1 MKRLLI
7 PSLQIIW
14 LLAGSGAE
22 AELQPLSNA
31 APFLTE
37 KVSPSPSASPSTGK
51 DHVTAT
57 ATPEPAFTTSG
68 FVQAT
73 FFPPHNEYD
82 PNFGLELGDL
92 VTARYALT
100 SDVTVFHKSGLFG
113 RLYLFMPMGDS
124 RPQSD
129 YNYAADP
136 ILLEFQPSLGF
147 RFTRNIDLRITYDQM
162 FDLGGFNSED
172 EYQPWFGPSLRF
184 GTDRPIDAWNA
195 AWVSG
200 YVEGFIFFPGFEYP
214 ASPGASPDGLPVIR
228 FGRDQIVNARYE
240 IELNGKI
247 QAKKWKYVDRLFLF
261 AVPKFFFGE
270 ASLEDHSSWSAA
282 PLTMLVEL
290 GGGVQITQHAEI
302 RYTHSEFRNLGG
314 APDLIERLYTNGISL
329 RWTW

>member
-1 MKRLLI
+1 MKRLLV
-7 PSLQIIW
+7 PLLQIIW
-14 LLAGSGAE
+14 LFAPSGAD
-22 AELQPLSNA
+22 AEVEPLNNA

-37 KVSPSPSASPSTGK
+37 NVNLSPSTGK

-57 ATPEPAFTTSG
+57 ATPQPAFTTSG
-68 FVQAT
+68 FVEAT

-82 PNFGLELGDL
+82 PNFGLELEDL
-92 VTARYALT
+92 VTARYALK

-113 RLYLFMPMGDS
+113 RLYLFMPLGDS
-124 RPQSD
+124 RPQTD

-147 RFTRNIDLRITYDQM
+147 RFTRNFDLRITYNQM

-184 GTDRPIDAWNA
+184 GTDRPINAWNV
-195 AWVSG
+195 AWLSG
-200 YVEGFIFFPGFEYP
+200 YVEGFIFLPGFEYP

-228 FGRDQIVNARYE
+228 FGRDEIVNARYE
-240 IELNGKI
+240 IEIYGKI
-247 QAKKWKYVDRLFLF
+247 QAKWKYVDRLFLF
-261 AVPKFFFGE
+261 AAPRFFFGD
-270 ASLEDHSSWSAA
+270 ASLDDHNTWSAA
-282 PLTMLVEL
+282 PLTMAVEL
-290 GGGVQITQHAEI
+290 GGGVQITQHAEL

-314 APDLIERLYTNGISL
+314 APGPLERLYWNGISL